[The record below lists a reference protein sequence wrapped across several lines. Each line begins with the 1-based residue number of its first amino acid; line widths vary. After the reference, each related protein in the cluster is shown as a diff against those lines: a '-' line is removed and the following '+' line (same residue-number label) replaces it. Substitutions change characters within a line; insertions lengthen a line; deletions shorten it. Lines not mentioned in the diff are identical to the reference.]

1 MKTKVSALIA
11 DAVLVV
17 LIVGGA
23 IWLFAV
29 GFPPAEWTSDR
40 PLFPFV
46 VDSSRILIALAA
58 IAVVLGIVFAWLKIN
73 GHDRIVGSDVIRYS
87 GFQRIIHWALALGFV
102 LDFGTAAWLLQWVGL
117 DSTVENRQTLYL
129 LHFIGAGL
137 IVFAGIAFATTARVR
152 GQDAL
157 FPRWRDVGPA
167 IARLFGYLGTYGEPG
182 FLGMKLK
189 MDWLAS
195 GLAAIGI
202 KPAKREGKFLS
213 VEKVLSFTPLAILAA
228 IVIVTGLIKTARYFF
243 VVPGDV
249 LYWTTWLHDLSTWLT
264 LIVVGVHI
272 VAIFLVPRNLPG
284 VRAMLTGRM
293 SLHNVEEEFPGWA
306 DELRQREPR
315 TTPTEGIPASG
326 RVRN

>member
-1 MKTKVSALIA
+1 MKTKVSAIVA
-11 DAVLVV
+11 DAILVV
-17 LIVGGA
+17 LIIGGA
-23 IWLFAV
+23 IWLFAG
-29 GFPPAEWTSDR
+29 GFPPAEWQSDR
-40 PLFPFV
+40 PLLPLV
-46 VDSSRILIALAA
+46 ADASRILIALAA
-58 IAVVLGIVFAWLKIN
+58 LAVVLGIVFAWMKLN
-73 GHDRIVGSDVIRYS
+73 GQDKVVGPDVVRYTGYQRIV
-87 GFQRIIHWALALGFV
+87 HWALAIGFV
-102 LDFGTAAWLLQWVGL
+102 LDFATAAWLLQWVGL
-117 DSTVENRQTLYL
+117 DSTVENRPVLYV

-137 IVFAGIAFATTARVR
+137 IVLGGIAFATSARVR

-228 IVIVTGLIKTARYFF
+228 IVIVTGLIKAAKYFF
-243 VVPGDV
+243 VIPGDV

-284 VRAMLTGRM
+284 FRAMLTGKM

-315 TTPTEGIPASG
+315 SAPKEGVPARG
-326 RVRN
+326 TVRS